1 MAEQYSN
8 RQFFR
13 KTPNTYLAQFF
24 DAKQTQLD
32 VNYTKLKES
41 DANALQEALNKLPD
55 SQIADIEAEF
65 QDVNALACEGGIA
78 ALADEANFHNDDTF
92 IEAIAAIEGFHA
104 KAMWAFLEQPKY
116 WRGAAMFLH
125 ADNVSPSYWKKRNDL
140 PSLPPQVEDDAIQA
154 LAKAISGYFFNKEGR
169 GKNCIVE
176 PYRRNQKEY
185 FFAYPEDFAQSAVEW
200 VGDTL
205 KSQAHH
211 PAFEIIFVYCEA
223 EGSLD
228 IYAPKNPKAITDLQ
242 VMFAKHILKLETLA
256 EGTLDK
262 RVYELAPVVD
272 DDFEFRIEPASGI
285 ASVLVT
291 KLRVTLKHNKKQR
304 VTIEADAY
312 KDPDAVYSLLGQ
324 LNLPAYYVSQVTL
337 KVTFDAIG
345 NGRAKTRTVN
355 ITHPNSCAL
364 NHDGNDLKIRQ
375 MLAKSGL
382 EPKAVT
388 GVEGGNG

>member
-1 MAEQYSN
+1 MAAQYSN
-8 RQFFR
+8 RHFFR
-13 KTPNTYLAQFF
+13 KTPNQYLARFF
-24 DAKQTQLD
+24 EVKGVGLD
-32 VNYTKLKES
+32 VDFSELKEN
-41 DANALQEALNKLPD
+41 DADALQTALNKLTA
-55 SQIADIEAEF
+55 SQTADIEAEF
-65 QDVNALACEGGIA
+65 QDVNALACEGGIT
-78 ALADEANFHNDDTF
+78 ALVDEAGFHNDDAF
-92 IEAIAAIEGFHA
+92 IEEIAAIEGFHA
-104 KAMWAFLEQPKY
+104 KAMWAFLNMSKY

-140 PSLPPQVEDDAIQA
+140 PSLPPQVEDEDILA
-154 LAKAISGYFFNKEGR
+154 LAKAISGYFFHKEGR
-169 GKNCIVE
+169 GKNCTVE

-228 IYAPKNPKAITDLQ
+228 IYAPKNSKAIADLQ

-256 EGTLDK
+256 KGVIDT

-272 DDFEFRIEPASGI
+272 EDFKFKIEPASGI
-285 ASVLVT
+285 ASVLTT
-291 KLRVTLKHNKKQR
+291 KLRVTLKHDKKQR
-304 VTIEADAY
+304 ITIEANAH
-312 KDPDAVYSLLGQ
+312 KAPNAVYTLLESLK
-324 LNLPAYYVSQVTL
+324 LPAYYVSQVTL
-337 KVTFDAIG
+337 RVTFDAVG
-345 NGRAKTRTVN
+345 NKRAKTRTVN

-375 MLAKSGL
+375 MLAQSGL
-382 EPKAVT
+382 EPKAKT
-388 GVEGGNG
+388 DDESL